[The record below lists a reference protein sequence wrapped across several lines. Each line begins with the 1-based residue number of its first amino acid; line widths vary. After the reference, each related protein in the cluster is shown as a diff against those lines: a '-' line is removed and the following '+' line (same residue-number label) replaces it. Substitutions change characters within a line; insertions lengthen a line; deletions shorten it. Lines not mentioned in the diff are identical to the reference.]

1 MNYCTTKE
9 HYNHILVK
17 KDQTHTNSTN
27 TLENSQK
34 TNQDQKQ
41 DQNTKQKQVLR
52 NPPPTYKSTTH
63 QFLGA
68 IAALAPHQEP
78 PKTTTQQPI
87 LSQKA
92 REIQNTVALLLLH
105 KNNHPRTQWPQEPA
119 QSLPPP
125 PPPLL
130 ANLPAI
136 PDLEDLE
143 VEEGLAAL
151 QEVLPLN
158 NELVQQWPQLFDEL
172 EEEEVGAILCLEAE
186 EVVELLE
193 AEAQQHL
200 RTPLKSQSS
209 QQPTSKPW
217 EPLPKPSTE
226 IEDKQETS

>member
-1 MNYCTTKE
+1 
-9 HYNHILVK
+9 LARR
-17 KDQTHTNSTN
+17 DQTYTNLTN
-27 TLENSQK
+27 NLENNQK
-34 TNQDQKQ
+34 TNQDQRQ
-41 DQNTKQKQVLR
+41 GQNMKQKQALR
-52 NPPPTYKSTTH
+52 NPTPTYKSATH
-63 QFLGA
+63 QFLKV
-68 IAALAPHQEP
+68 IAALVPHQEP
-78 PKTTTQQPI
+78 PKTSTQQPN
-87 LSQKA
+87 SSPKTH
-92 REIQNTVALLLLH
+92 EIQNTVALLLLH

-119 QSLPPP
+119 PSPPP
-125 PPPLL
+125 PPPLI

-186 EVVELLE
+186 EVAELLE